1 MPLAGAIPQ
10 SCAIFKW
17 RHRPH
22 KLLLS
27 LHPRCPPATVLSQR
41 GRSAASA
48 QSGGDAVNTQ
58 QWLPWD
64 SVREEI
70 EPFVAAAR
78 PSEKLAASV
87 LEQRTRAFPL
97 GPDNSE
103 PFLGE
108 AYREVLAA
116 VVQDLKEGRRLLCLS
131 GPPGV
136 GKSLLLRQLR
146 RQFSSAFIGEISQPA
161 LGSLPPRLADGLG
174 LSMTGEDEAAV
185 QKCFQQ
191 FFDGARTRDQPEIQI
206 IDDAETMKPSD
217 LAQLRRL
224 IDPIHGQL
232 LMVGQPDMLALF
244 SDEEAIPDRIYHLAP
259 LSYRETGE
267 YLRHR
272 LREGGF
278 DAQVIDDEAI
288 QAIYDYCGG
297 IPRLINLLCFS
308 VLADADFAGSRSI
321 DVEHIHEAAH
331 RRMQSGSY
339 PFLRPQLVTPLLQED
354 STSAP
359 AAATPCPDDSPAP
372 RASVDFDGLPS
383 FTAAGPNGL
392 LWTDVASRDTPAQRR
407 AEAVSLHVPPVPEP
421 AAGRPLVADHATALP
436 RVPAQETR
444 PSRRWPRYGLAATLV
459 LGGIAAGYMLDRS
472 PLIKSALPTGGEPR
486 DVSPA
491 ATALPADPPAP
502 IVRTP
507 PREETVAA
515 HAPAVPVPT
524 PTPDTAAS
532 PAPSDADRA
541 SPVVAAGEPAAGPA
555 PGDEPPAG
563 APSSVHEAA
572 VTPIQQA
579 TPPPLPATQRR
590 YLARLYAE
598 RAQYESE
605 AGRWGVA
612 AISVRQ
618 GLEIAPDDARLRE
631 LKVLLRAR
639 ETSHGARRP
648 SPATQLRV
656 AAERPASGGAA
667 RPELVRIYLE
677 RAKYE
682 WHNRR
687 LRDALVSI
695 GYGLEGDPDN
705 GALLDMRARVL
716 SELDRKQS
724 R

>member
-1 MPLAGAIPQ
+1 M
-10 SCAIFKW
+10 
-17 RHRPH
+17 
-22 KLLLS
+22 
-27 LHPRCPPATVLSQR
+27 
-41 GRSAASA
+41 
-48 QSGGDAVNTQ
+48 NTQ

-64 SVREEI
+64 TVREEI

-116 VVQDLKEGRRLLCLS
+116 VVQDLKEGHRLLCLS

-191 FFDGARTRDQPEIQI
+191 FFDGARTRDQPVIQI
-206 IDDAETMKPSD
+206 IDDAETLKSSD

-224 IDPIHGQL
+224 FDPIRGQL
-232 LMVGQPDMLALF
+232 LLVGQPDMLALF
-244 SDEEAIPDRIYHLAP
+244 SDDEAIPDRIYHLAP

-308 VLADADFAGSRSI
+308 VLADADFAGSRSM

-339 PFLRPQLVTPLLQED
+339 PFLRPPLVTPLLQED
-354 STSAP
+354 ATSA
-359 AAATPCPDDSPAP
+359 AAPSPDDGPAP
-372 RASVDFDGLPS
+372 HASTGFDGLPS
-383 FTAAGPNGL
+383 FTAGPSGL

-407 AEAVSLHVPPVPEP
+407 AEAVSLQAPPVPEP
-421 AAGRPLVADHATALP
+421 VAGRPRVADHATALP

-444 PSRRWPRYGLAATLV
+444 PSRRWLRYGLAATLV

-472 PLIKSALPTGGEPR
+472 PLIKSALLTGGEPR
-486 DVSPA
+486 DASPA
-491 ATALPADPPAP
+491 ATALAADPPAP

-507 PREETVAA
+507 PREETAA
-515 HAPAVPVPT
+515 APAPAVPT

-541 SPVVAAGEPAAGPA
+541 SPVVAAGEPAEGSA
-555 PGDEPPAG
+555 PGDEPTAG
-563 APSSVHEAA
+563 ASSSVHEAA
-572 VTPIQQA
+572 VTPVQA
-579 TPPPLPATQRR
+579 TPPPMPATQRR

-605 AGRWGVA
+605 AGRWGDA

-631 LKVLLRAR
+631 LKVLLSAR
-639 ETSHGARRP
+639 ETPHGARRP
-648 SPATQLRV
+648 AAATQLRV

-667 RPELVRIYLE
+667 QPELVRIYLE

-682 WHNRR
+682 WQNRR

-716 SELDRKQS
+716 SELDRKSS

>member
-1 MPLAGAIPQ
+1 M
-10 SCAIFKW
+10 
-17 RHRPH
+17 
-22 KLLLS
+22 
-27 LHPRCPPATVLSQR
+27 
-41 GRSAASA
+41 
-48 QSGGDAVNTQ
+48 NTQ

-64 SVREEI
+64 TAREEI
-70 EPFVAAAR
+70 EPLVAAAP

-146 RQFSSAFIGEISQPA
+146 RQFSSAFIGELSQPA

-191 FFDGARTRDQPEIQI
+191 FFDGARTRDQPVIQI
-206 IDDAETMKPSD
+206 IDDAETLKPAD

-224 IDPIHGQL
+224 FDPIRGQL
-232 LMVGQPDMLALF
+232 LLVGQPDMLALF

-308 VLADADFAGSRSI
+308 VLADADFAGSRSM

-339 PFLRPQLVTPLLQED
+339 PFLRPPLVTPLLQED

-359 AAATPCPDDSPAP
+359 AAATPFPDDGPAP
-372 RASVDFDGLPS
+372 RANAGDGLPS
-383 FTAAGPNGL
+383 FTAAESSSL
-392 LWTDVASRDTPAQRR
+392 LWTDVATRDTPAQRR
-407 AEAVSLHVPPVPEP
+407 AEAVSLHASVPEP
-421 AAGRPLVADHATALP
+421 VAGRPRVADHATALP

-444 PSRRWPRYGLAATLV
+444 PSRRWLRYGLAATLV

-472 PLIKSALPTGGEPR
+472 PLIKSALLTSGEPR

-491 ATALPADPPAP
+491 ATTLPVDPPAP

-507 PREETVAA
+507 PREETAA
-515 HAPAVPVPT
+515 ASAPAVPVPT
-524 PTPDTAAS
+524 PTSDTDTAAS

-541 SPVVAAGEPAAGPA
+541 SPVVAADEPAEGPA
-555 PGDEPPAG
+555 PGDEPPGG

-579 TPPPLPATQRR
+579 TPPPMPATQRR

-605 AGRWGVA
+605 AGRWGDA

-631 LKVLLRAR
+631 LKVLLSAR
-639 ETSHGARRP
+639 ETPHGARRP

-682 WHNRR
+682 WQNRR

>member
-1 MPLAGAIPQ
+1 M
-10 SCAIFKW
+10 
-17 RHRPH
+17 
-22 KLLLS
+22 
-27 LHPRCPPATVLSQR
+27 
-41 GRSAASA
+41 
-48 QSGGDAVNTQ
+48 NTQ

-64 SVREEI
+64 TVREEI
-70 EPFVAAAR
+70 EPLVAAAP

-116 VVQDLKEGRRLLCLS
+116 VVQDLKEGHRLLCLS

-191 FFDGARTRDQPEIQI
+191 FFDGARTRDQPVIQI
-206 IDDAETMKPSD
+206 IDDAETLKPSD

-224 IDPIHGQL
+224 FDPINGQL
-232 LMVGQPDMLALF
+232 LLVGQPDMLALF
-244 SDEEAIPDRIYHLAP
+244 SDEEAMPDRIYHLAP

-339 PFLRPQLVTPLLQED
+339 PFLRPPLVTPLLQED

-359 AAATPCPDDSPAP
+359 AAAAPRPDDSPAP
-372 RASVDFDGLPS
+372 RASGDFDGLPS

-392 LWTDVASRDTPAQRR
+392 SWADVASRDTPAQRH

-421 AAGRPLVADHATALP
+421 APGRPRVADHATALP
-436 RVPAQETR
+436 RAPAQETR

-459 LGGIAAGYMLDRS
+459 LGGIAAGHMLDRS
-472 PLIKSALPTGGEPR
+472 PLIKSALLTGGEPR

-515 HAPAVPVPT
+515 PAPAVPVPT
-524 PTPDTAAS
+524 PTPDPAAS

-541 SPVVAAGEPAAGPA
+541 SPIVAAGEPAEG
-555 PGDEPPAG
+555 PPAG
-563 APSSVHEAA
+563 APPSVREAA
-572 VTPIQQA
+572 VTPVQA
-579 TPPPLPATQRR
+579 TPPPMPATQRR

-605 AGRWGVA
+605 AGRWGDA

-618 GLEIAPDDARLRE
+618 GLEIAPDDVRLRE
-631 LKVLLRAR
+631 LKRLLSAR
-639 ETSHGARRP
+639 ETPHGAGRP
-648 SPATQLRV
+648 SAATQLRV
-656 AAERPASGGAA
+656 AAERPVSRGG
-667 RPELVRIYLE
+667 RPELARIYLQ
-677 RAKYE
+677 RAEYE
-682 WHNRR
+682 WQNRR

-716 SELDRKQS
+716 SELDKKSS